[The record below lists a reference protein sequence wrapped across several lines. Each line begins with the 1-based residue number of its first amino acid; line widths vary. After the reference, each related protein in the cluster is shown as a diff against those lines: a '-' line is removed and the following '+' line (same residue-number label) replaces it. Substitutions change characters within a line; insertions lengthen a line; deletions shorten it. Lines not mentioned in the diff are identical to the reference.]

1 MNQMN
6 ILIFVPSY
14 EMVIRNVRIS
24 EPQIEV
30 IYETTVYWKSII
42 IYLYFRLYFSN
53 KSTFLSNIFL
63 KYTPK

>member
-1 MNQMN
+1 MNQIN

-30 IYETTVYWKSII
+30 IYETTVY
-42 IYLYFRLYFSN
+42 
-53 KSTFLSNIFL
+53 
-63 KYTPK
+63 